1 MATLRRNPII
11 NGASGMF
18 GDALV
23 FRYRRGKT
31 IIAKRPR
38 LPKKQSE
45 QQKTNRSKFRQ
56 ATMWAQIVLEK
67 PERKEYYRKKAKK
80 LNLPNAYTAAITD
93 YMRSPKLTEIKRT
106 EKAATYCVSK
116 KNFAVRKVEITI
128 GKEADAAS
136 TRVLKDEY
144 IESMFVISKEELA
157 QGVQIIV
164 TDAANMPWRWSLEG
178 KRLNIE

>member
-11 NGASGMF
+11 NGASGLF

-23 FRYRRGKT
+23 FRYQRGKT
-31 IIAKRPR
+31 IIAKRPQ

-56 ATMWAQIVLEK
+56 ATMWAQSVLEN

-93 YMRSPKLTEIKRT
+93 YMRSPKLIQFTRS
-106 EKAATYCVSK
+106 EKGANYCVNK
-116 KNFAVRKVEITI
+116 KDFAERK
-128 GKEADAAS
+128 
-136 TRVLKDEY
+136 
-144 IESMFVISKEELA
+144 
-157 QGVQIIV
+157 
-164 TDAANMPWRWSLEG
+164 
-178 KRLNIE
+178 